1 MKILFICY
9 NEKKDTCDKGKHFI
23 KEESWIFLDL
33 RSNKKSLSN
42 LVYRDLKEKILKN
55 KLLPGDKLIEMEI
68 ASNLGV
74 SRTPVRE
81 ALKKLEEDGLVTSF
95 PRKSFIVSKISVKEA
110 KNLYIVRKSL
120 EPLAVE
126 LLAQKGLN
134 EKSKYFQ
141 QINDDLRLAI
151 ENNEEELAQNLIIE
165 WNMALVSSLNNEIL
179 IEVMTMIN
187 KRLYRF
193 GNFIFRDKR
202 NYKKH
207 YNNLQK
213 VYKLIEEKKPQE
225 ARRASEK
232 TIENIYTMF
241 EEQADYKMFRN

>member
-1 MKILFICY
+1 M
-9 NEKKDTCDKGKHFI
+9 
-23 KEESWIFLDL
+23 DL

-126 LLAQKGLN
+126 LLAQKGLGEN
-134 EKSKYFQ
+134 TKYFQ
-141 QINDDLRLAI
+141 DINEELRLAI
-151 ENNEEELAQNLIIE
+151 ENKDEELAQNLIIE
-165 WNMALVSSLNNEIL
+165 WNMALVSCLNNDIL
-179 IEVMTMIN
+179 VEVMNMIN
-187 KRLYRF
+187 KRLYRL
-193 GNFIFRDKR
+193 GIFIFRDKE

-213 VYKLIEEKKPQE
+213 VYNLIEEKKPAE
-225 ARRASEK
+225 ARKASER
-232 TIENIYTMF
+232 TIENIYKMF
-241 EEQADYKMFRN
+241 EEQADYKMFRI

>member
-1 MKILFICY
+1 M
-9 NEKKDTCDKGKHFI
+9 NRGVD
-23 KEESWIFLDL
+23 FLDL

-55 KLLPGDKLIEMEI
+55 ILLPGDKLIEMEI

-126 LLAQKGLN
+126 LLARKGLN
-134 EKSKYFQ
+134 EKTEYFQ
-141 QINDDLRLAI
+141 KVNEDLRIAI
-151 ENNEEELAQNLIIE
+151 DNKDEELAQNLIIE

-179 IEVMTMIN
+179 VEVMNMIN

-193 GNFIFRDKR
+193 GNFIFKEKK
-202 NYKKH
+202 NYRKH

-213 VYKLIEEKKPQE
+213 IYNLIEEKKPAE
-225 ARRASEK
+225 AKKASEK
-232 TIENIYTMF
+232 TIENLYCMF
-241 EEQADYKMFRN
+241 EEQADYKMFRI

>member
-1 MKILFICY
+1 M
-9 NEKKDTCDKGKHFI
+9 
-23 KEESWIFLDL
+23 DL

-55 KLLPGDKLIEMEI
+55 QLLPGDKLIEMEI
-68 ASNLGV
+68 ASKLGV

-126 LLAQKGLN
+126 LLAEKGFN
-134 EKSKYFQ
+134 EKTEYFQ
-141 QINDDLRLAI
+141 KVNEDLRVAI
-151 ENNEEELAQNLIIE
+151 ENKDEELAQNLIIE
-165 WNMALVSSLNNEIL
+165 WNMALVSCLNNEIL
-179 IEVMTMIN
+179 VEVMNMIN
-187 KRLYRF
+187 QRLYRF
-193 GNFIFRDKR
+193 GNFIFRDKK

-213 VYKLIEEKKPQE
+213 IYRLIEEKKPNE
-225 ARRASEK
+225 ARKASEK
-232 TIENIYTMF
+232 TIENIYLMF

>member
-1 MKILFICY
+1 M
-9 NEKKDTCDKGKHFI
+9 
-23 KEESWIFLDL
+23 DL

-126 LLAQKGLN
+126 LLAQKGLGEN
-134 EKSKYFQ
+134 TKYFQ
-141 QINDDLRLAI
+141 DINEELRLAI
-151 ENNEEELAQNLIIE
+151 ENKDEELAQNLIIE
-165 WNMALVSSLNNEIL
+165 WNMALVSCLNNEIL
-179 IEVMTMIN
+179 VEVMTMIN

-193 GNFIFRDKR
+193 GNFIFRDKE

-213 VYKLIEEKKPQE
+213 VYNLIEEKKPAE
-225 ARRASEK
+225 ARKASER
-232 TIENIYTMF
+232 TIENIYIMF

>member
-1 MKILFICY
+1 M
-9 NEKKDTCDKGKHFI
+9 
-23 KEESWIFLDL
+23 DL

-95 PRKSFIVSKISVKEA
+95 PRKSYIVSKISVKEA
-110 KNLYIVRKSL
+110 KNLYIVRRSL

-126 LLAQKGLN
+126 LLAQKGLGEN
-134 EKSKYFQ
+134 TKYFQ
-141 QINDDLRLAI
+141 DVNEELRLAI
-151 ENNEEELAQNLIIE
+151 ENKDEELAQNLIIE
-165 WNMALVSSLNNEIL
+165 WNMALVSCLNNDIL
-179 IEVMTMIN
+179 VEVMNMIN

-193 GNFIFRDKR
+193 GNFIFRDKE

-207 YNNLQK
+207 YNNLQR
-213 VYKLIEEKKPQE
+213 VYELIEEKKPAE
-225 ARRASEK
+225 ARKASEK
-232 TIENIYTMF
+232 TIENIYQMF

>member
-1 MKILFICY
+1 M
-9 NEKKDTCDKGKHFI
+9 
-23 KEESWIFLDL
+23 
-33 RSNKKSLSN
+33 
-42 LVYRDLKEKILKN
+42 VYRDLKEKILKN

-95 PRKSFIVSKISVKEA
+95 PRKSYIVSKISVKEA
-110 KNLYIVRKSL
+110 KNLYIVRRSL
-120 EPLAVE
+120 EPIAVE
-126 LLAQKGLN
+126 LLAQKGLGEN
-134 EKSKYFQ
+134 TKYFQ
-141 QINDDLRLAI
+141 DVNEELRLAI
-151 ENNEEELAQNLIIE
+151 ENKDEELAQNLIIE
-165 WNMALVSSLNNEIL
+165 WNMALVSCLNNDIL
-179 IEVMTMIN
+179 VEVMNMIN

-193 GNFIFRDKR
+193 GNFIFRDKE

-213 VYKLIEEKKPQE
+213 VYNLIEEKKPAE
-225 ARRASEK
+225 ARKASER
-232 TIENIYTMF
+232 TIENIYIMF

>member
-1 MKILFICY
+1 M
-9 NEKKDTCDKGKHFI
+9 
-23 KEESWIFLDL
+23 
-33 RSNKKSLSN
+33 
-42 LVYRDLKEKILKN
+42 YRDLKEKILKN

-95 PRKSFIVSKISVKEA
+95 PRKSYIVSKISVKEA
-110 KNLYIVRKSL
+110 KNLYIVRRSL

-126 LLAQKGLN
+126 LLAQKGLGEN
-134 EKSKYFQ
+134 TKYFQ
-141 QINDDLRLAI
+141 DVNEELRLAI
-151 ENNEEELAQNLIIE
+151 ENKDEELAQNLIIE
-165 WNMALVSSLNNEIL
+165 WNMALVSCLNNEIL
-179 IEVMTMIN
+179 VEVMNMIN

-193 GNFIFRDKR
+193 GNFIFRDKE

-207 YNNLQK
+207 YNNLQR
-213 VYKLIEEKKPQE
+213 VYELIEEKKPAE
-225 ARRASEK
+225 ARKASEK
-232 TIENIYTMF
+232 TIENIYQMF

>member
-1 MKILFICY
+1 M
-9 NEKKDTCDKGKHFI
+9 
-23 KEESWIFLDL
+23 
-33 RSNKKSLSN
+33 
-42 LVYRDLKEKILKN
+42 YRDLKEKILKN

-95 PRKSFIVSKISVKEA
+95 PRKSYIVSKISVKEA

-126 LLAQKGLN
+126 LLAQKGLGEN
-134 EKSKYFQ
+134 TKYFQ
-141 QINDDLRLAI
+141 DVNEELRLAI
-151 ENNEEELAQNLIIE
+151 ENKDEELAQNLIIE
-165 WNMALVSSLNNEIL
+165 WNMALVSCLNNEIL
-179 IEVMTMIN
+179 VEVMNMIN

-193 GNFIFRDKR
+193 GNFIFRDKE

-207 YNNLQK
+207 YNNLQR
-213 VYKLIEEKKPQE
+213 VYELIEEKKPAE

-232 TIENIYTMF
+232 TIENIYQMF

>member
-1 MKILFICY
+1 M
-9 NEKKDTCDKGKHFI
+9 
-23 KEESWIFLDL
+23 DL

-95 PRKSFIVSKISVKEA
+95 PRKSYIVSKISAKEA
-110 KNLYIVRKSL
+110 KNLYIVRRSL

-126 LLAQKGLN
+126 LLAQKGLGEN
-134 EKSKYFQ
+134 TKYFQ
-141 QINDDLRLAI
+141 DVNEELRLAI
-151 ENNEEELAQNLIIE
+151 ENKDEELAQNLIIE
-165 WNMALVSSLNNEIL
+165 WNMALVSCLNNDIL
-179 IEVMTMIN
+179 VEVMNMIN

-193 GNFIFRDKR
+193 GNFIFRDKE

-213 VYKLIEEKKPQE
+213 VYNLIEEKKPAE
-225 ARRASEK
+225 ARKASER
-232 TIENIYTMF
+232 TIENIYIMF

>member
-1 MKILFICY
+1 M
-9 NEKKDTCDKGKHFI
+9 
-23 KEESWIFLDL
+23 DL

-95 PRKSFIVSKISVKEA
+95 PRKSYIVSKISVKEA
-110 KNLYIVRKSL
+110 KNLYIVRRSL

-126 LLAQKGLN
+126 LLAQKGLGEN
-134 EKSKYFQ
+134 TKYFQ
-141 QINDDLRLAI
+141 DVNEELRLAI
-151 ENNEEELAQNLIIE
+151 ENKDEELAQNLIIE
-165 WNMALVSSLNNEIL
+165 WNMALVSCLNNEIL
-179 IEVMTMIN
+179 VEVMNMIN

-193 GNFIFRDKR
+193 GNFIFRDKE

-207 YNNLQK
+207 YNNLQR
-213 VYKLIEEKKPQE
+213 VYELIEEKKPAE

-232 TIENIYTMF
+232 TIENIYQMF
-241 EEQADYKMFRN
+241 EEQADYKMFRI

>member
-1 MKILFICY
+1 M
-9 NEKKDTCDKGKHFI
+9 
-23 KEESWIFLDL
+23 DL

-126 LLAQKGLN
+126 LLAQKGLGEN
-134 EKSKYFQ
+134 TKYFQ
-141 QINDDLRLAI
+141 DINEELRLAI
-151 ENNEEELAQNLIIE
+151 ENKDEELAQNLIIE
-165 WNMALVSSLNNEIL
+165 WNMALVSCLNNDIL
-179 IEVMTMIN
+179 VEVMNMIN

-193 GNFIFRDKR
+193 GNFIFRDKE

-213 VYKLIEEKKPQE
+213 VYNLIEEKKPAE
-225 ARRASEK
+225 ARKASER
-232 TIENIYTMF
+232 TIENIYIMF
-241 EEQADYKMFRN
+241 EEQADYKMFRI

>member
-1 MKILFICY
+1 M
-9 NEKKDTCDKGKHFI
+9 
-23 KEESWIFLDL
+23 DL

-42 LVYRDLKEKILKN
+42 LVYRDLKDKILKN
-55 KLLPGDKLIEMEI
+55 QLLPGDKLIEIEI
-68 ASNLGV
+68 ASKLGV

-126 LLAQKGLN
+126 LLAEKGFN
-134 EKSKYFQ
+134 EKTEYFQ
-141 QINDDLRLAI
+141 KVNEDLRVAI
-151 ENNEEELAQNLIIE
+151 ENKDEDLAQNLIIE
-165 WNMALVSSLNNEIL
+165 WNMALVSCLNNEIL
-179 IEVMTMIN
+179 VEVMNMIN
-187 KRLYRF
+187 QRLYRF
-193 GNFIFRDKR
+193 GNFIFRDKK

-213 VYKLIEEKKPQE
+213 IYKLIEEKKPNE
-225 ARRASEK
+225 ARKASEK
-232 TIENIYTMF
+232 TIENIYLMF
-241 EEQADYKMFRN
+241 EEQADYKMFRI

>member
-1 MKILFICY
+1 M
-9 NEKKDTCDKGKHFI
+9 
-23 KEESWIFLDL
+23 
-33 RSNKKSLSN
+33 
-42 LVYRDLKEKILKN
+42 VYRDLKEKILKN

-95 PRKSFIVSKISVKEA
+95 PRKSYIVSKISVKEA

-126 LLAQKGLN
+126 LLAQKGLGEN
-134 EKSKYFQ
+134 TKYFQ
-141 QINDDLRLAI
+141 DVNEELRLAI
-151 ENNEEELAQNLIIE
+151 ENKDEELAQNLIIE
-165 WNMALVSSLNNEIL
+165 WNMALVSCLNNEIL
-179 IEVMTMIN
+179 VEVMNMIN

-193 GNFIFRDKR
+193 GNFIFRDKE

-207 YNNLQK
+207 YNNLQR
-213 VYKLIEEKKPQE
+213 VYELIEEKKPAE
-225 ARRASEK
+225 ARKASEK
-232 TIENIYTMF
+232 TIENIYQMF

>member
-1 MKILFICY
+1 M
-9 NEKKDTCDKGKHFI
+9 
-23 KEESWIFLDL
+23 DL

-42 LVYRDLKEKILKN
+42 LVYRDLKDKILKN

-68 ASNLGV
+68 ASKLGV

-126 LLAQKGLN
+126 LLAEKGFN
-134 EKSKYFQ
+134 EKTEYFQ
-141 QINDDLRLAI
+141 KVNEDLRVAI
-151 ENNEEELAQNLIIE
+151 ENKDEELTQNLIIE
-165 WNMALVSSLNNEIL
+165 WNMALVSCLNNEIL
-179 IEVMTMIN
+179 VEVMNMIN
-187 KRLYRF
+187 QRLYRF
-193 GNFIFRDKR
+193 GNFIFRDKK

-213 VYKLIEEKKPQE
+213 IYRLIEAKKPNE
-225 ARRASEK
+225 ARKASEK
-232 TIENIYTMF
+232 TIENIYLMF
-241 EEQADYKMFRN
+241 EEQADYKMFRI

>member
-1 MKILFICY
+1 M
-9 NEKKDTCDKGKHFI
+9 
-23 KEESWIFLDL
+23 DL

-55 KLLPGDKLIEMEI
+55 QLLPGDKLIEMEI
-68 ASNLGV
+68 ASKLGV

-126 LLAQKGLN
+126 LLAEKGFN
-134 EKSKYFQ
+134 EKTEYFQ
-141 QINDDLRLAI
+141 KVNEDLRVAI
-151 ENNEEELAQNLIIE
+151 ENKDEELAQNLIIE
-165 WNMALVSSLNNEIL
+165 WNMALVSCLNNEIL
-179 IEVMTMIN
+179 VEVMNMIN
-187 KRLYRF
+187 QRLYRF
-193 GNFIFRDKR
+193 GNFIFRDKK

-213 VYKLIEEKKPQE
+213 IYRLIEAKKPNE
-225 ARRASEK
+225 ARKASEK
-232 TIENIYTMF
+232 TIENIYLMF
-241 EEQADYKMFRN
+241 EEQADYKMFRI

>member
-1 MKILFICY
+1 M
-9 NEKKDTCDKGKHFI
+9 
-23 KEESWIFLDL
+23 DL

-126 LLAQKGLN
+126 LLAQKGLGEN
-134 EKSKYFQ
+134 TKYFQ
-141 QINDDLRLAI
+141 DINEELRLAI
-151 ENNEEELAQNLIIE
+151 ENKDEELAQNLIIE
-165 WNMALVSSLNNEIL
+165 WNMALVSCLNNDIL
-179 IEVMTMIN
+179 VEVMNMIN

-193 GNFIFRDKR
+193 GNFIFRDKE

-213 VYKLIEEKKPQE
+213 VYNLIEEKKPAE

-232 TIENIYTMF
+232 TIENIYQMF
-241 EEQADYKMFRN
+241 EEQADYKMFRI

>member
-1 MKILFICY
+1 M
-9 NEKKDTCDKGKHFI
+9 
-23 KEESWIFLDL
+23 
-33 RSNKKSLSN
+33 
-42 LVYRDLKEKILKN
+42 VYRDLKEKILKN

-95 PRKSFIVSKISVKEA
+95 PRKSYIVSKISVKEA
-110 KNLYIVRKSL
+110 KNLYIVRRSL

-126 LLAQKGLN
+126 LLAQKGLGEN
-134 EKSKYFQ
+134 TKYFQ
-141 QINDDLRLAI
+141 DVNEELRLAI
-151 ENNEEELAQNLIIE
+151 ENKDEELAQNLIIE
-165 WNMALVSSLNNEIL
+165 WNMALVSCLNNDIL
-179 IEVMTMIN
+179 VEVMNMIN

-193 GNFIFRDKR
+193 GNFIFRDKE

-213 VYKLIEEKKPQE
+213 VYNLIEEKKPAE
-225 ARRASEK
+225 ARKASER
-232 TIENIYTMF
+232 TIENIYIMF

>member
-1 MKILFICY
+1 M
-9 NEKKDTCDKGKHFI
+9 
-23 KEESWIFLDL
+23 DL

-126 LLAQKGLN
+126 LLAQKGLGEN
-134 EKSKYFQ
+134 TKYFQ
-141 QINDDLRLAI
+141 EINEELRLAI
-151 ENNEEELAQNLIIE
+151 ENKDEELAQNLIIE
-165 WNMALVSSLNNEIL
+165 WNMALVSCLNNDIL
-179 IEVMTMIN
+179 VEVMNMIN

-193 GNFIFRDKR
+193 GNFIFRDKG

-213 VYKLIEEKKPQE
+213 VYNLIEEKKPAE
-225 ARRASEK
+225 ARKASER
-232 TIENIYTMF
+232 TIENIYIMF

>member
-1 MKILFICY
+1 M
-9 NEKKDTCDKGKHFI
+9 
-23 KEESWIFLDL
+23 DL

-95 PRKSFIVSKISVKEA
+95 PRKSYIVSKISVKEA
-110 KNLYIVRKSL
+110 KNLYIVRRSL

-126 LLAQKGLN
+126 LLAQKGLGEN
-134 EKSKYFQ
+134 TKYFQ
-141 QINDDLRLAI
+141 DVNEELRLAI
-151 ENNEEELAQNLIIE
+151 ENKDEELAQNLIIE
-165 WNMALVSSLNNEIL
+165 WNMALVSCLNNEIL
-179 IEVMTMIN
+179 VEVMNMIN

-193 GNFIFRDKR
+193 GNFIFRDKE

-207 YNNLQK
+207 YNNLQR
-213 VYKLIEEKKPQE
+213 VYELIEEKKPAE
-225 ARRASEK
+225 ARKASEK
-232 TIENIYTMF
+232 TIENIYQMV

>member
-1 MKILFICY
+1 M
-9 NEKKDTCDKGKHFI
+9 
-23 KEESWIFLDL
+23 DL

-110 KNLYIVRKSL
+110 RNLYIVRKSL

-126 LLAQKGLN
+126 LLAQKGLGEN
-134 EKSKYFQ
+134 TKYFQ
-141 QINDDLRLAI
+141 DINEELRLAI
-151 ENNEEELAQNLIIE
+151 ENKDEELAQNLIIE
-165 WNMALVSSLNNEIL
+165 WNMALVSCLNNDIL
-179 IEVMTMIN
+179 VEVMNMIN

-193 GNFIFRDKR
+193 GNFIFRDKE

-213 VYKLIEEKKPQE
+213 VYNLIEEKKPAE
-225 ARRASEK
+225 ARKASER
-232 TIENIYTMF
+232 TIENIYIMF

>member
-1 MKILFICY
+1 M
-9 NEKKDTCDKGKHFI
+9 
-23 KEESWIFLDL
+23 
-33 RSNKKSLSN
+33 
-42 LVYRDLKEKILKN
+42 YRDLKEKILKN

-95 PRKSFIVSKISVKEA
+95 PRKSYIVSKISVKEA

-126 LLAQKGLN
+126 LLAQKGLGEN
-134 EKSKYFQ
+134 TKYFQ
-141 QINDDLRLAI
+141 DVNEELRLAI
-151 ENNEEELAQNLIIE
+151 ENKDEELAQNLIIE
-165 WNMALVSSLNNEIL
+165 WNMALVSCLNNEIL
-179 IEVMTMIN
+179 VEVMNMIN

-193 GNFIFRDKR
+193 GNFIFRDKE

-207 YNNLQK
+207 YNNLQR
-213 VYKLIEEKKPQE
+213 VYELIEEKKPAE
-225 ARRASEK
+225 ARKASEK
-232 TIENIYTMF
+232 TIENIYQMF

>member
-1 MKILFICY
+1 M
-9 NEKKDTCDKGKHFI
+9 
-23 KEESWIFLDL
+23 DL

-126 LLAQKGLN
+126 LLAQKGLGEN
-134 EKSKYFQ
+134 TKYFQ
-141 QINDDLRLAI
+141 DINEELRLAI
-151 ENNEEELAQNLIIE
+151 ENKDEELAQNLIIE
-165 WNMALVSSLNNEIL
+165 WNMALVSCLNNDIL
-179 IEVMTMIN
+179 VEVMNMIN

-193 GNFIFRDKR
+193 GNFIFRDKG

-213 VYKLIEEKKPQE
+213 VYNLIEEKKPAE
-225 ARRASEK
+225 ARKASER
-232 TIENIYTMF
+232 TIENIYIMF